1 MPKCTC
7 FFLVVP
13 YSISQ
18 SHLWDLL
25 LGSLEKSSSLHL
37 YMQAHLPPQTMLK
50 ALPSLSSISCRS
62 QGLATVATGVLMHGL
77 RVVRDG
83 ILESLP
89 TIIIGISDF
98 YLLVA
103 RVEVDKGIE
112 EALQREEYEKENLH
126 CGDGAVSCNL

>member
-1 MPKCTC
+1 ML
-7 FFLVVP
+7 FLVVP

-62 QGLATVATGVLMHGL
+62 QGLATVATGVLMYGL

-98 YLLVA
+98 YLIVA
-103 RVEVDKGIE
+103 RAEVDKGIE
-112 EALQREEYEKENLH
+112 EALQRVEYEHENPQYV
-126 CGDGAVSCNL
+126 GWAVSCNL